1 MSRFKENL
9 PGKIFLALAL
19 SSISALALI
28 TVFII
33 IRGVPIIAEV
43 GILEFVFGMSWAP
56 SHGEY
61 GIFPM
66 IIGSVTVTLGAVII
80 GVPIGMCCSIFLAE
94 FAPPL
99 LRNIF
104 RPAIQLLAGIPSV
117 VYGFW
122 GLLFNVPLIRDYLGG
137 PGLSIL
143 AGSIIL
149 AIMVLP
155 TVITISEASILAL
168 PRQYKEGALALG
180 MTHWQ
185 TILSVILPS
194 ARSGIVAA
202 IILGIGRAIGETMA
216 VIMVLGNAVA
226 VPASILDP
234 VRTLTTNIGIEMGYA
249 SGVHQDALFA
259 TGIVLFI
266 VIMILNASAQ
276 YITSK
281 GSGRG
286 KHGNGKGNG
295 KAGSGT
301 GGGKTGSGTGNGK
314 KDKAGASEGS

>member
-1 MSRFKENL
+1 MK
-9 PGKIFLALAL
+9 KIREQLSGRIFFALAL
-19 SSISALALI
+19 SSISVLALI

-33 IRGVPIIAEV
+33 VNGVPIIAQV
-43 GILEFVFGMSWAP
+43 GVRNFIFGMSWAP
-56 SHGEY
+56 GHGEF

-66 IIGSVTVTLGAVII
+66 IVGSVAVTLGAVII
-80 GVPIGMCCSIFLAE
+80 GVPIAICCSIFLTE
-94 FAPPL
+94 FAPAAL
-99 LRNIF
+99 SKLF

-122 GLLFNVPLIRDYLGG
+122 GLMFIVPFIRTYLGG

-149 AIMVLP
+149 GIMVLP
-155 TVITISEASILAL
+155 TIISISEVSIIAL

-180 MTHWQ
+180 LTHWQ
-185 TILSVILPS
+185 TIRFVILPS
-194 ARSGIVAA
+194 AKSGIVAA
-202 IILGIGRAIGETMA
+202 VILGIGRAIGETMA

-249 SGVHQDALFA
+249 AGEHRQALFA

-266 VIMILNASAQ
+266 IIMVLNASAQ
-276 YITSK
+276 YIT
-281 GSGRG
+281 R
-286 KHGNGKGNG
+286 
-295 KAGSGT
+295 
-301 GGGKTGSGTGNGK
+301 K
-314 KDKAGASEGS
+314 KK

>member
-1 MSRFKENL
+1 MMKTENIS
-9 PGKIFLALAL
+9 GRVFLALAL

-33 IRGVPIIAEV
+33 VKGVPIIV
-43 GILEFVFGMSWAP
+43 QTGVWNFIFGMSWAP
-56 SHGEY
+56 GHGEF

-66 IIGSVTVTLGAVII
+66 IIGTVTVTLGAAIL
-80 GVPIGMCCSIFLAE
+80 GVPIGICCSIFLSE
-94 FAPPL
+94 FAPAT

-122 GLLFNVPLIRDYLGG
+122 GLLFIVPFIRDYFGG

-155 TVITISEASILAL
+155 TVISISEVSILAL

-180 MTHWQ
+180 LTHWQ
-185 TILSVILPS
+185 AIRSVILP
-194 ARSGIVAA
+194 AAKSGIVAA
-202 IILGIGRAIGETMA
+202 VILGIGRAIGETMA

-226 VPASILDP
+226 VPESILDP

-249 SGVHQDALFA
+249 SGQHQEALFA

-266 VIMILNASAQ
+266 IIMILNASAQ
-276 YITSK
+276 YIT
-281 GSGRG
+281 R
-286 KHGNGKGNG
+286 
-295 KAGSGT
+295 
-301 GGGKTGSGTGNGK
+301 K
-314 KDKAGASEGS
+314 K